1 MFYKIKS
8 VMPLDN
14 LLLLVEFQN
23 GQKKKYDI
31 KPLMSKWQAF
41 KDLNNENLFRLVKV
55 DTGGYGVIW
64 NKNIDLACNELWE
77 NGLPFEE
84 IYQ

>member
-31 KPLMSKWQAF
+31 KPLMSKWQPF
-41 KDLNNENLFRLVKV
+41 KDLNNENLFQLVKV
-55 DTGGYGVIW
+55 DTGRYGVIW
-64 NKNIDLACNELWE
+64 NKNKEVACNNIWE
-77 NGLPFEE
+77 TGLPFEE